1 MFLSDSHHPQL
12 LDAAAYR
19 DEAVFASERRSI
31 LDDAW
36 HCVGCDSDIPKVGD
50 FLTTDVLGHPIIIRR
65 GTDAIHA
72 HINVCAHR
80 FCTLRDERRGN
91 AEILKCPYHGWE
103 YSDEGDTKRI
113 PDAPSFRPLKKGQ
126 LGLAPIPLAT
136 VGRLLFVRID
146 DSESSAVED
155 QLDGHADIIAR
166 WFSEDYLPMMALE
179 ETVKCNWKTYLENGL
194 ESYHVETVH
203 ADTLGTQPD
212 ESTCHHDLWRRSTRL
227 TIDGEAKDRVSRAL
241 DYGVHR
247 MLGLS
252 REPYRHVHVY
262 PTLTFIRLA
271 MFTYLESVLPVSATQ
286 TRVITRGFVYRG
298 HDRFGQRPLA
308 TAAGRFGRRL
318 LKRIQDE
325 DFDILRLNQAGI
337 ASDHR
342 PRGGFISA
350 REERIAHF
358 QRYIVDQLSS

>member
-1 MFLSDSHHPQL
+1 MFVSDSHHPQL
-12 LDAAAYR
+12 LGASAYR
-19 DEAVFASERRSI
+19 DEAIFVSERQRV
-31 LDDAW
+31 LQNAW
-36 HCVGCDSDIPKVGD
+36 HCVGCDSDIANVGD
-50 FLTTDVLGHPIIIRR
+50 FFTTEVLGHPIIIRR
-65 GTDAIHA
+65 GDESIHA

-80 FCTLRDERRGN
+80 FCTLSDESHGH
-91 AEILKCPYHGWE
+91 AKVLKCPYHGWE
-103 YSDEGDTKRI
+103 YSDQGDTRRI

-126 LGLAPIPLAT
+126 LGLTPVHLASI
-136 VGRLLFVRID
+136 GRLLFVCVGD
-146 DSESSAVED
+146 PSDGGVEH
-155 QLDGHADIIAR
+155 QMDGHAATIAQ
-166 WFSEDYLPMMALE
+166 WFSSDYRPMMTLE
-179 ETVKCNWKTYLENGL
+179 ETVGCNWKTYLENGL

-212 ESTCHHDLWRRSTRL
+212 ESTCHHDLWQRSTRL
-227 TIDGEAKDRVSRAL
+227 TIDGEAKDRLSRVL
-241 DYGVHR
+241 DRGVHR

-271 MFTYLESVLPVSATQ
+271 MFTYLESILPVSATR
-286 TRVITRGFVYRG
+286 TRVVTRGFVYRG
-298 HDRFGQRPLA
+298 QDRFGQKPLA
-308 TAAGRFGRRL
+308 SAAGRFGRRL
-318 LKRIQDE
+318 LKKIQDE

-358 QRYIVDQLSS
+358 QRYIVEKISP